1 MINLQG
7 LYDNLKNNESTLE
20 TDLYTKASMV
30 AMSHSVEKVV
40 KEYNLYADIYVLFQD
55 YQYFLYERE
64 RYLEFDKICRQI
76 FVFAK
81 NIPEDAGEDFKNT
94 KFIELKE
101 DSPLLKEWAVS
112 VYHPDYAAVLATK
125 EKKGLQKIDKEDY
138 RIFKGFLNL
147 DQNVVQKSAEYY
159 QKLLDKKGIDYIKE
173 SWQQQKLKNKKP
185 EMEKLISL
193 FTNDSLS
200 ELEDKLRTLERKEIR
215 LDEMLENNKAL
226 SREIMQKLCEAAE
239 FRDEDSLFHIL
250 RIGFTSALIYRE
262 LGAKKDKIENIF
274 FASLLHDIGKIGIPD
289 SILQKPAKLTDEEY
303 EVMQHHPEIG
313 AKILAGSRTEV
324 LDMAYNIAYSHHE
337 KWDGSGY
344 PQGLE
349 GKEIP
354 IEARIVAIADV
365 FDALS
370 SKRVYKDAFS
380 REKCVKI
387 VKEERNKHFQG
398 KLLDILLENLDEIY
412 DFRED
417 LKEFS
422 QDKSTRE
429 ISDYFFAVEFS
440 IFEFLKMRDI
450 IDE

>member
-1 MINLQG
+1 MINLHG
-7 LYDNLKNNESTLE
+7 LYDYLKNNKSTLDSE
-20 TDLYTKASMV
+20 LYTKASMI

-40 KEYNLYADIYVLFQD
+40 KEYDLYADIYVLFQD

-81 NIPEDAGEDFKNT
+81 NIPEDAGEDFNNT
-94 KFIELKE
+94 KFIELE
-101 DSPLLKEWAVS
+101 ANSPLLKEWAVS

-125 EKKGLQKIDKEDY
+125 EKTRLQKIDKEDY

-159 QKLLDKKGIDYIKE
+159 QKFLDEKGIDYLSK
-173 SWQQQKLKNKKP
+173 SWQQYELKNKKP
-185 EMEKLISL
+185 EIGKLISL
-193 FTNDSLS
+193 FVNDSLS
-200 ELEDKLRTLERKEIR
+200 ELEDKLRTLEKKEIR
-215 LDEMLENNKAL
+215 LDEMLEDNKAL

-250 RIGFTSALIYRE
+250 RIGFTAALIYRE
-262 LGAKKDKIENIF
+262 LGAEKDEIENIF

-289 SILQKPAKLTDEEY
+289 SILQKPGKLTDEEY

-313 AKILAGSRTEV
+313 AKILADSRTEV

-344 PQGLE
+344 PQGLKGE
-349 GKEIP
+349 EIP

-380 REKCVKI
+380 REKCVQI

-398 KLLDILLENLDEIY
+398 KILDILLENLDEIY